1 MLRVKTR
8 NEGGAVWGGC
18 IRAALRYVV
27 TLRYVSYVTV
37 RLGQVTSAIYAPLPP
52 LVSTWSPP
60 LVRDRRPSTALNPYQ
75 GFGKHLGL
83 AGRATWLPAWREV
96 KPY

>member
-1 MLRVKTR
+1 MGWVYQS
-8 NEGGAVWGGC
+8 C
-18 IRAALRYVV
+18 V
-27 TLRYVSYVTV
+27 TLRYVTLVTL
-37 RLGQVTSAIYAPLPP
+37 RSDLARVTSARAIHAPLPP

-96 KPY
+96 NPY